1 MNVNEVISNRAIQI
15 LGGEASLHVVPR
27 KPPSST
33 ALSFVPY
40 ANLVGKV
47 GSKSP
52 VHPNDHCNMGQ
63 PHQSSFS
70 TADNEAPTP
79 GLRNAS

>member
-27 KPPSST
+27 KPPAST
-33 ALSFVPY
+33 ALSFVPSR
-40 ANLVGKV
+40 GKV

-63 PHQSSFS
+63 PQQSSFS
-70 TADNEAPTP
+70 TAYNEAPTP
-79 GLRNAS
+79 GLRNAL